1 MIELIEVIDLTD
13 LAEMNG
19 MIGTKEKKV
28 QIEVSITASIS
39 LSRASSTLKT
49 CSLKTLLPIST
60 RRTLESRI
68 VNGAISKWSKIR
80 KTSFRRNW
88 MTGWCVSPQS
98 NDTKLEKRRE
108 KSNEKRSVLIWSR
121 KTRSSM
127 KWSRSAN
134 GKETSKTTR
143 GVKKRKR
150 GSVTGRRKMI

>member
-88 MTGWCVSPQS
+88 MTG
-98 NDTKLEKRRE
+98 
-108 KSNEKRSVLIWSR
+108 
-121 KTRSSM
+121 
-127 KWSRSAN
+127 
-134 GKETSKTTR
+134 
-143 GVKKRKR
+143 
-150 GSVTGRRKMI
+150 